1 MTDVLTR
8 IKLAL
13 GLLDSD
19 KKTELAT
26 EYAVTGT
33 LKDGTTIGADA
44 FEVGN
49 TLYTVAA
56 DGTSAVATEGTYET
70 ADMILTTD
78 VNGVIATVE
87 VKTAEAEELK
97 DVEDP
102 KETKGEDPKKEGT
115 ASDEDKQFKETVM
128 TILETL
134 TSEIGTLKTKM
145 EEISAS
151 VCKTDSKME
160 KLAKAPGTERIKHSV
175 GLKAIGIETANT
187 FDKKLEI
194 LKEIKSGLHK

>member
-1 MTDVLTR
+1 MSDVLTR

-33 LKDGTTIGADA
+33 LSDGTTIGADA

-49 TLYTVAA
+49 TLYIVAA
-56 DGTSAVATEGTYET
+56 DGTSAPATEGTYET

-78 VNGVIATVE
+78 VNGVIANVE
-87 VKTAEAEELK
+87 VKQAEAEELK
-97 DVEDP
+97 DVETP
-102 KETKGEDPKKEGT
+102 KEDKGEDPKKEGT

-128 TILETL
+128 AILETL
-134 TSEIGTLKTKM
+134 TAEVGNLKTKM
-145 EEISAS
+145 EEMAAS

-175 GLKAIGIETANT
+175 ALKAIGTEAAQT

-194 LKEIKSGLHK
+194 LKEIRNGLYK